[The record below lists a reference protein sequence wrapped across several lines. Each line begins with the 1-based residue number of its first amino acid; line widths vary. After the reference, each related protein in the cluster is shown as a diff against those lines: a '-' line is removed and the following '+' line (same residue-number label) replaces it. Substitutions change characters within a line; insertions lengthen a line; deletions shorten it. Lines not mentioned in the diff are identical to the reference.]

1 MIRKPYSRREKKLL
15 QELEKANKA
24 VQDQGVYSGKLIHEI
39 AEINKIKDAQKLELE
54 RLRKESN
61 MYRDNF
67 ENQSIRCN
75 ELESAMRVVI
85 ALK

>member
-15 QELEKANKA
+15 QALEKAKKA
-24 VQDQGVYSGKLIHEI
+24 IQDQGVYSGKLIHEI